1 MEIPKLKT
9 EGSFLY
15 SILKE
20 NQIQTKQT
28 KSKQSKTKK
37 KQNLKLQKSIN
48 SQPIMH
54 PFCKT
59 VF

>member
-28 KSKQSKTKK
+28 KSKQSKTNKEK
-37 KQNLKLQKSIN
+37 TKPQTTEINKQPANYASI
-48 SQPIMH
+48 S
-54 PFCKT
+54 
-59 VF
+59 